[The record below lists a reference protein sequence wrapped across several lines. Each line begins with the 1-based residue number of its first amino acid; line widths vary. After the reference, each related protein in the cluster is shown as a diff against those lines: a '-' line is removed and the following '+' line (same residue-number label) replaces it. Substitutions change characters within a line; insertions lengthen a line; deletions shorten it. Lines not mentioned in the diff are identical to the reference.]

1 MNYTVVIQIITGN
14 VLGFFTVMKQLI
26 QKQKLKLFLDSVAF
40 QTILMIKVYHIVYTL
55 YIYSK

>member
-26 QKQKLKLFLDSVAF
+26 QKQKLKLFLDLVAF
-40 QTILMIKVYHIVYTL
+40 QTILIIKVYHIVYTL

>member
-26 QKQKLKLFLDSVAF
+26 QKQKLKLFLDLVAF

-55 YIYSK
+55 YIYTK

>member
-40 QTILMIKVYHIVYTL
+40 QTILMIIL
-55 YIYSK
+55 

>member
-26 QKQKLKLFLDSVAF
+26 QKQKLKLFLDLVAF